1 METVR
6 FEVADRVAT
15 ITLDRPERK
24 NAMNQQMKDDLRACW
39 QRVKAEPD
47 IWAAI
52 VTGAGEAFSSGADVE
67 SLATGGFTRPDR
79 WRELAMI
86 EGIRELPTPRR
97 QLVHKPV
104 IAAVNGV
111 VAGFSLDLVTEA
123 DIPIASDKATF
134 VDPHVSLGYVSSH
147 EMVNMARRVPVAVCL
162 RMALLGSRERL
173 SAERAYQVGLVT
185 EVVPHARLRERARAL
200 AAVVVSNAQEEK
212 RVVGD
217 ASEAGVVDLFCAPSV
232 SRLEKQL
239 TQADVRL
246 EVCGVESDGL
256 GVPVDGVLSCSTK
269 RGDLGE
275 ADQRRTELGIDLEG
289 RAEVIRGKVQ
299 VAGRSVHRS
308 DIGMRTGASR

>member
-15 ITLDRPERK
+15 ITLNRPERK
-24 NAMNQQMKDDLRACW
+24 NAMNQQMKDELRACW

-47 IWAAI
+47 VWAAI

-67 SLATGGFTRPDR
+67 SLATGGFARTDR

-173 SAERAYQVGLVT
+173 SAERAYQVG
-185 EVVPHARLRERARAL
+185 REL
-200 AAVVVSNAQEEK
+200 AAMVVSNAPLAVWGTKMGILQGLGLPIPQAEEI
-212 RVVGD
+212 
-217 ASEAGVVDLFCAPSV
+217 AAGY
-232 SRLEKQL
+232 
-239 TQADVRL
+239 L
-246 EVCGVESDGL
+246 EVVEQSEDHAEGPRAF
-256 GVPVDGVLSCSTK
+256 VAK
-269 RGDLGE
+269 R
-275 ADQRRTELGIDLEG
+275 APRWKAR
-289 RAEVIRGKVQ
+289 
-299 VAGRSVHRS
+299 
-308 DIGMRTGASR
+308 